1 MKKFNEWKQT
11 EEMRKFYE
19 KRTKKHISLVQKYCK
34 KIYEYDKDR
43 FDGLI
48 ERGKVHDQSKY
59 ENPEKDPYIY
69 ITWDYK
75 CKDGGVKFEIP
86 EKIKDKMNNATNHHV
101 KHNAH
106 HPEYHFDNK
115 DSNLINREDRDKPPV
130 KKIDATKMTDL
141 DIAEMVADWLGM
153 SEEKNSNPKDW
164 ADKNVNVR
172 WKFTKKQKNLI
183 YELIKEIWK

>member
-34 KIYEYDKDR
+34 KIQEYDKDR

-48 ERGKVHDQSKY
+48 ERGKVHDQSKN
-59 ENPEKDPYIY
+59 ENPEKDLYIY

-75 CKDGGVKFEIP
+75 CKDDGVKFEIP

-115 DSNLINREDRDKPPV
+115 DSNLINREDRDKPPA

-153 SEEKNSNPKDW
+153 SEEKDSDPKDW

-172 WKFTKKQKNLI
+172 WKFTKKQKDLI

>member
-59 ENPEKDPYIY
+59 ENPEKDLYIY

-75 CKDGGVKFEIP
+75 CKDDGVKFEIP

-106 HPEYHFDNK
+106 HPEYHFDDK
-115 DSNLINREDRDKPPV
+115 ESNLINREDRDKPPA

-172 WKFTKKQKNLI
+172 WKFTKKQKDLI
-183 YELIKEIWK
+183 YELIKEIWS

>member
-59 ENPEKDPYIY
+59 ENPEKDLYIY

-75 CKDGGVKFEIP
+75 CKDDGVKFEIP

-106 HPEYHFDNK
+106 HPEYHFDDK
-115 DSNLINREDRDKPPV
+115 ESNLINREDRDKPPV
-130 KKIDATKMTDL
+130 KKIDATKMADL

-153 SEEKNSNPKDW
+153 SEEKDSDPKDW

-172 WKFTKKQKNLI
+172 WKFTKKQKDLI
-183 YELIKEIWK
+183 YELIKEIWS